1 MSSRISTILILGA
14 TRGIGEALARR
25 FHAMGKKVIITGRE
39 RDEDK
44 MQLLVNEMPGLEFR
58 VETAKITPSQWDLT
72 DLHLLQSHV
81 TSILQEWPDLD
92 TLFLNAAIQSHYNIF
107 TSSPA
112 APSLSGMMAE
122 FTTNLVA
129 PILVAQAFAPH
140 LLGRAKQ
147 GRETTLFITTSSL
160 AYFPVP
166 FYPGYCAAKA
176 GLASF
181 VKILRM
187 QTQALQLEE
196 DEGRERDERSEKLG
210 GMKIIEVVPPYVDTA
225 LNAEHRAQTDALQG
239 GEERAVQPMALGEY
253 VDGFFE
259 GLEEGEEEIAVGFAK
274 KGVEV
279 WKRGFWELRRR
290 SGME

>member
-1 MSSRISTILILGA
+1 MSARISTILILGA

-39 RDEDK
+39 RDEAK
-44 MQLLVNEMPGLEFR
+44 MQLLADELPGLEFW
-58 VETAKITPSQWDLT
+58 VLKVTHSQWDLT
-72 DLHLLQSHV
+72 DLHLLQNHV
-81 TSILQEWPDLD
+81 TSILQQWPDLD
-92 TLFLNAAIQSHYNIF
+92 TVFLNAAIQSHYNIF
-107 TSSPA
+107 TSSPD
-112 APSLSGMMAE
+112 APSPSATMAE
-122 FTTNLVA
+122 LNTNLVA

-140 LLGRAKQ
+140 LLGLVKG
-147 GRETTLFITTSSL
+147 GRETTLFVTTSSL

-187 QTQALQLEE
+187 QAQALRLET
-196 DEGRERDERSEKLG
+196 DEGRERDGQAERVG
-210 GMKIIEVVPPYVDTA
+210 GLKIIEVVPPYVDTA

-239 GEERAVQPMALGEY
+239 GKEKAVQPMALGEY

-259 GLEEGEEEIAVGFAK
+259 GLEEEEEEIAVGFAK

-279 WKRGFWELRRR
+279 WKRGFGELRRC

>member
-1 MSSRISTILILGA
+1 MSARLSTILILGA

-25 FHAMGKKVIITGRE
+25 FHAMGKNVIITGRE

-44 MQLLVNEMPGLEFR
+44 MQLLANELPGLQFW
-58 VETAKITPSQWDLT
+58 VWDLT
-72 DLHLLQSHV
+72 DLNLLQNHV
-81 TSILQEWPDLD
+81 TGILQKWPDLD
-92 TLFLNAAIQSHYNIF
+92 TVFLNAAIQSHYNIF

-112 APSLSGMMAE
+112 PPSPSGTMAE
-122 FTTNLVA
+122 LNTNLVA

-147 GRETTLFITTSSL
+147 GRVTTLFITTSSL

-166 FYPGYCAAKA
+166 FYPAYCAAKA

-187 QTQALQLEE
+187 QARALELEE
-196 DEGRERDERSEKLG
+196 YERRERDEQAEKGG

-239 GEERAVQPMALGEY
+239 GEEKAVQPMALGEY

-259 GLEEGEEEIAVGFAK
+259 GLEEEEEEIAVGFAK
-274 KGVEV
+274 KGVEI
-279 WKRGFWELRRR
+279 WKRGFGELRRC

>member
-1 MSSRISTILILGA
+1 MSARISTILILGA

-25 FHAMGKKVIITGRE
+25 FYAMGKKLIITGRE

-44 MQLLVNEMPGLEFR
+44 MQLLANEMPGLEFR
-58 VETAKITPSQWDLT
+58 VWDLT
-72 DLHLLQSHV
+72 DLHLLQNHV
-81 TSILQEWPDLD
+81 TSILQKWPDLD
-92 TLFLNAAIQSHYNIF
+92 TVFLNAAIQSHYNIF
-107 TSSPA
+107 SSSPA
-112 APSLSGMMAE
+112 APSLSGMLAE
-122 FTTNLVA
+122 FNTNLVA
-129 PILVAQAFAPH
+129 PVLVAQAFAPH
-140 LLGRAKQ
+140 FMGRAKQ
-147 GRETTLFITTSSL
+147 GRETTLFVTTSSL

-176 GLASF
+176 GLAAF

-187 QTQALQLEE
+187 QAQALQLEG
-196 DEGRERDERSEKLG
+196 DERRERDERSKRVG
-210 GMKIIEVVPPYVDTA
+210 GLKIIEVVPPYVDTA

-239 GEERAVQPMALGEY
+239 GEEKAVQPMALGEY
-253 VDGFFE
+253 VDRFFE

-279 WKRGFWELRRR
+279 SKRGFGELMQC

>member
-1 MSSRISTILILGA
+1 MSARISTILILGA
-14 TRGIGEALARR
+14 TRGIGEALAHH
-25 FHAMGKKVIITGRE
+25 FHTISKKVIITGHE
-39 RDEDK
+39 RDEGK
-44 MQLLVNEMPGLEFR
+44 MQLLADELPGLEFW
-58 VETAKITPSQWDLT
+58 VWDLT
-72 DLHLLQSHV
+72 DLHLLQNHV
-81 TSILQEWPDLD
+81 TSILQKWPDLD
-92 TLFLNAAIQSHYNIF
+92 TVFLNAAIQSHYDIF

-112 APSLSGMMAE
+112 PPSPSGMLAE
-122 FTTNLVA
+122 FHTNLVA

-147 GRETTLFITTSSL
+147 GRATALFVTTSSL

-187 QTQALQLEE
+187 QARALELEK
-196 DEGRERDERSEKLG
+196 DERRKRDEEAEKVG
-210 GMKIIEVVPPYVDTA
+210 GMRIIEVVPPYVGIA

-239 GEERAVQPMALGEY
+239 GEEKAVQPMGLGEY

-259 GLEEGEEEIAVGFAK
+259 GLEEEEEEIAVGFAK

-279 WKRGFWELRRR
+279 WKRGFGELMRC